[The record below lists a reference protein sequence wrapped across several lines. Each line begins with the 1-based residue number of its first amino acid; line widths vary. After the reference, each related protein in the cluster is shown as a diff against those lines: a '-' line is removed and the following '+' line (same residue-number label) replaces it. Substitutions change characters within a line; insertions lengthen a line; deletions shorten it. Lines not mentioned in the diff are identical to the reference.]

1 MPYTHLTLEE
11 RVAIELFALNG
22 LTGIIQP
29 FPGNCAVTAQ
39 KAVVV
44 FRVSIAVPERDENCH
59 AIADV
64 SFSQCWSPTLMTS

>member
-39 KAVVV
+39 NPA
-44 FRVSIAVPERDENCH
+44 IVPRPLSTGHGKD
-59 AIADV
+59 
-64 SFSQCWSPTLMTS
+64 